1 MTNRAAA
8 AVLNAVLWGSGNL
21 YLKKGY
27 YSILAVLAHLV
38 VYYYTYISGALAV
51 FAPILILGSLY
62 FAIDGYRTTTGAISK
77 PSMRT
82 TAADKTVCANC
93 GAKMPEKSKFCPQCG
108 ATRATA

>member
-21 YLKKGY
+21 YSSRGAYNIAAL
-27 YSILAVLAHLV
+27 LAHLV

-51 FAPILILGSLY
+51 FAPILTLGSVY
-62 FAIDGYRTTTGAISK
+62 FAIDGYRPMIGAVTKQSGKTTDS
-77 PSMRT
+77 R
-82 TAADKTVCANC
+82 CASC

-108 ATRATA
+108 AARASS